1 MYKIS
6 ISDCFYRPYS
16 SMNTLG
22 ERSITTVVTLL
33 PPLIMVAGFI
43 ALFTGFNVFFAFLIW
58 ILGFAVLLP
67 ITAIL
72 VHQEDEL
79 TDEEWW
85 ATWFG
90 WWHPVR

>member
-1 MYKIS
+1 
-6 ISDCFYRPYS
+6 
-16 SMNTLG
+16 MNTLG

-43 ALFTGFNVFFAFLIW
+43 ALFTGFNVFFALLIW

-67 ITAIL
+67 IAAIL
-72 VHQEDEL
+72 MSQKDEL

-85 ATWFG
+85 STWFG